1 MAMDFL
7 GNIGMGYTS
16 FSQTA
21 YIQSNYTGRYASDD
35 LGVMSIEEQAISTSN
50 SHNQYSRYAD
60 YSHLTVD
67 PSDDKTFWFNTEIF
81 KLNYRRDVVGA
92 FKIASDFNYDIGVV
106 SIDSPMVGIIYL
118 TPKPSSPP
126 FAKKGQKIK
135 KGDTICLIEAMK
147 TFNEIK
153 SDRDC
158 TIKTVMVKN
167 GEAVEFG
174 QPLFEIS

>member
-1 MAMDFL
+1 MLDKKI
-7 GNIGMGYTS
+7 N
-16 FSQTA
+16 QT
-21 YIQSNYTGRYASDD
+21 IDVLIKKIKDND
-35 LGVMSIEEQAISTSN
+35 LGSIKLSNKSNTIEISNNSTIHSSN
-50 SHNQYSRYAD
+50 Q
-60 YSHLTVD
+60 
-67 PSDDKTFWFNTEIF
+67 NTQNISPTNN
-81 KLNYRRDVVGA
+81 LNLKNE
-92 FKIASDFNYDIGVV
+92 KIENFI

-158 TIKTVMVKN
+158 TIKTVLVKN
-167 GEAVEFG
+167 GEAVEFS

>member
-1 MAMDFL
+1 MIDKKTENSINLLIKKLKDENL
-7 GNIGMGYTS
+7 GS
-16 FSQTA
+16 LKFSNK
-21 YIQSNYTGRYASDD
+21 II
-35 LGVMSIEEQAISTSN
+35 SIEISN
-50 SHNQYSRYAD
+50 SSGSVQIAQS
-60 YSHLTVD
+60 TV
-67 PSDDKTFWFNTEIF
+67 SSQSQNVSNTTTNE
-81 KLNYRRDVVGA
+81 
-92 FKIASDFNYDIGVV
+92 SSSMQ

-126 FAKKGQKIK
+126 FVKSGQKIK

-153 SDRDC
+153 SDKDGVVKS
-158 TIKTVMVKN
+158 ILVKN

>member
-1 MAMDFL
+1 MLDKKISETIDL
-7 GNIGMGYTS
+7 LIKKIKENNLTS
-16 FSQTA
+16 IKLSNKTNTIEISNNLSSQT
-21 YIQSNYTGRYASDD
+21 SN
-35 LGVMSIEEQAISTSN
+35 QNNQNISPISN
-50 SHNQYSRYAD
+50 QNTND
-60 YSHLTVD
+60 EIN
-67 PSDDKTFWFNTEIF
+67 KTFI
-81 KLNYRRDVVGA
+81 
-92 FKIASDFNYDIGVV
+92 

-158 TIKTVMVKN
+158 TIKSVLVKN

>member
-1 MAMDFL
+1 MLDKKINQTIDSLIKKIKDHNL
-7 GNIGMGYTS
+7 GSIKLINKSTTIEVTNSSLNPTTNQNTQNILPTDN
-16 FSQTA
+16 QNVDNK
-21 YIQSNYTGRYASDD
+21 INN
-35 LGVMSIEEQAISTSN
+35 SI
-50 SHNQYSRYAD
+50 
-60 YSHLTVD
+60 L
-67 PSDDKTFWFNTEIF
+67 
-81 KLNYRRDVVGA
+81 
-92 FKIASDFNYDIGVV
+92 

-158 TIKTVMVKN
+158 SIKTILVKN

>member
-1 MAMDFL
+1 MLDKKINETIDVLIKKIKENNL
-7 GNIGMGYTS
+7 GSIKLSNKTNTIEISNTSISYNSNQNVQSDKSINSQNGKNEKNI
-16 FSQTA
+16 
-21 YIQSNYTGRYASDD
+21 D
-35 LGVMSIEEQAISTSN
+35 LI
-50 SHNQYSRYAD
+50 
-60 YSHLTVD
+60 
-67 PSDDKTFWFNTEIF
+67 
-81 KLNYRRDVVGA
+81 
-92 FKIASDFNYDIGVV
+92 

-135 KGDTICLIEAMK
+135 KGETICLIEAMK

-158 TIKTVMVKN
+158 IIREVLVKN

>member
-1 MAMDFL
+1 MLDKKINETIETLIKKIKENNL
-7 GNIGMGYTS
+7 GSIKL
-16 FSQTA
+16 
-21 YIQSNYTGRYASDD
+21 SNKINTIEISN
-35 LGVMSIEEQAISTSN
+35 SIVDQNFNNSNKNISTVN
-50 SHNQYSRYAD
+50 NQNVNNEQNNNF
-60 YSHLTVD
+60 L
-67 PSDDKTFWFNTEIF
+67 
-81 KLNYRRDVVGA
+81 
-92 FKIASDFNYDIGVV
+92 

-135 KGDTICLIEAMK
+135 KGDTLCLIEAMK

-158 TIKTVMVKN
+158 TIKTVLIKN

>member
-1 MAMDFL
+1 MLDKKINETIDVLIKKIKENNL
-7 GNIGMGYTS
+7 GSIKLSNKTNTIEISNTSITYNSNQNVQTDTSITSQNGKNEKNI
-16 FSQTA
+16 
-21 YIQSNYTGRYASDD
+21 D
-35 LGVMSIEEQAISTSN
+35 LI
-50 SHNQYSRYAD
+50 
-60 YSHLTVD
+60 
-67 PSDDKTFWFNTEIF
+67 
-81 KLNYRRDVVGA
+81 
-92 FKIASDFNYDIGVV
+92 

-135 KGDTICLIEAMK
+135 KGETICLIEAMK
-147 TFNEIK
+147 TFNEIR

-158 TIKTVMVKN
+158 IIREVLVKN

>member
-1 MAMDFL
+1 MIDKKTENSINLLIKKLKDENL
-7 GNIGMGYTS
+7 GS
-16 FSQTA
+16 LKFSNKT
-21 YIQSNYTGRYASDD
+21 I
-35 LGVMSIEEQAISTSN
+35 SIEISNNSGSVQIAQSPVSSQPQNISN
-50 SHNQYSRYAD
+50 TQNHE
-60 YSHLTVD
+60 
-67 PSDDKTFWFNTEIF
+67 PS
-81 KLNYRRDVVGA
+81 
-92 FKIASDFNYDIGVV
+92 SMQ

-126 FAKKGQKIK
+126 FVKSGQKIK

-153 SDRDC
+153 SDKDGVVKS
-158 TIKTVMVKN
+158 ILVKN

>member
-1 MAMDFL
+1 MLDKKINETIDTLIKKIKDNNL
-7 GNIGMGYTS
+7 GSIK
-16 FSQTA
+16 FSNK
-21 YIQSNYTGRYASDD
+21 IN
-35 LGVMSIEEQAISTSN
+35 SIEISNNSN
-50 SHNQYSRYAD
+50 DRIYNQNSNKSLSKSTKID
-60 YSHLTVD
+60 H
-67 PSDDKTFWFNTEIF
+67 EINNN
-81 KLNYRRDVVGA
+81 L
-92 FKIASDFNYDIGVV
+92 I

-126 FAKKGQKIK
+126 YAKKGQKIK

-158 TIKTVMVKN
+158 TIKAVMVKN

>member
-1 MAMDFL
+1 MLDKKINQTIDVLIKKIKDNNLSSIKLSNKTNTIEISNNSTIL
-7 GNIGMGYTS
+7 GPDQNSQNISPTNN
-16 FSQTA
+16 Q
-21 YIQSNYTGRYASDD
+21 
-35 LGVMSIEEQAISTSN
+35 N
-50 SHNQYSRYAD
+50 SKNETND
-60 YSHLTVD
+60 N
-67 PSDDKTFWFNTEIF
+67 FI
-81 KLNYRRDVVGA
+81 
-92 FKIASDFNYDIGVV
+92 

>member
-1 MAMDFL
+1 MIDKKINHTIDTL
-7 GNIGMGYTS
+7 
-16 FSQTA
+16 
-21 YIQSNYTGRYASDD
+21 
-35 LGVMSIEEQAISTSN
+35 IEKIKDN
-50 SHNQYSRYAD
+50 N
-60 YSHLTVD
+60 
-67 PSDDKTFWFNTEIF
+67 
-81 KLNYRRDVVGA
+81 LNYIKLSNKTVT
-92 FKIASDFNYDIGVV
+92 IEISNNSIIHDIDQNIQDNSSSSNHNLKKEINNSLI

-174 QPLFEIS
+174 QPLFEIL

>member
-1 MAMDFL
+1 MLDKKINETIDTLIKKIKDNNL
-7 GNIGMGYTS
+7 GSIK
-16 FSQTA
+16 FSNK
-21 YIQSNYTGRYASDD
+21 IN
-35 LGVMSIEEQAISTSN
+35 SIEISNNSN
-50 SHNQYSRYAD
+50 DQIYNQNPIKSLSKTTD
-60 YSHLTVD
+60 I
-67 PSDDKTFWFNTEIF
+67 DDEMNSNLI
-81 KLNYRRDVVGA
+81 
-92 FKIASDFNYDIGVV
+92 

-153 SDRDC
+153 SDKDC
-158 TIKTVMVKN
+158 TIKSVMVKN

>member
-1 MAMDFL
+1 MIDKKTENSINLLIKKLKDENL
-7 GNIGMGYTS
+7 GS
-16 FSQTA
+16 LKFSNKT
-21 YIQSNYTGRYASDD
+21 I
-35 LGVMSIEEQAISTSN
+35 SIEISNNSGSVQIAQSPISSQPQNVSNTSTN
-50 SHNQYSRYAD
+50 ESSNMQ
-60 YSHLTVD
+60 
-67 PSDDKTFWFNTEIF
+67 
-81 KLNYRRDVVGA
+81 
-92 FKIASDFNYDIGVV
+92 

-126 FAKKGQKIK
+126 FVKSGQKIK

-153 SDRDC
+153 SDKDGVVKS
-158 TIKTVMVKN
+158 ILIKN

>member
-1 MAMDFL
+1 MLDKKINETIDVLIKKIKKNNL
-7 GNIGMGYTS
+7 GSIKLSNKTNTIEISNISIVHSSNQNVQNGTS
-16 FSQTA
+16 ITN
-21 YIQSNYTGRYASDD
+21 QSNKNETN
-35 LGVMSIEEQAISTSN
+35 IKPI
-50 SHNQYSRYAD
+50 
-60 YSHLTVD
+60 
-67 PSDDKTFWFNTEIF
+67 
-81 KLNYRRDVVGA
+81 
-92 FKIASDFNYDIGVV
+92 

-158 TIKTVMVKN
+158 TIREVMVKN

>member
-1 MAMDFL
+1 MIDKKTENSINLLIKKLKDENL
-7 GNIGMGYTS
+7 GSLKFSNKTISIEISNNSGSIQTVQNPVS
-16 FSQTA
+16 SQT
-21 YIQSNYTGRYASDD
+21 QNVSNT
-35 LGVMSIEEQAISTSN
+35 QANESSN
-50 SHNQYSRYAD
+50 MQ
-60 YSHLTVD
+60 
-67 PSDDKTFWFNTEIF
+67 
-81 KLNYRRDVVGA
+81 
-92 FKIASDFNYDIGVV
+92 

-126 FAKKGQKIK
+126 FVKSGQKIK

-153 SDRDC
+153 SDKDGVVKS
-158 TIKTVMVKN
+158 ILVKN

>member
-1 MAMDFL
+1 MLDKKINETIDILIKKIKENNL
-7 GNIGMGYTS
+7 GSIKLSNKINTIEISNTS
-16 FSQTA
+16 ITYNSNQNLQSDRSITSQ
-21 YIQSNYTGRYASDD
+21 NEKNEKNVD
-35 LGVMSIEEQAISTSN
+35 LI
-50 SHNQYSRYAD
+50 
-60 YSHLTVD
+60 
-67 PSDDKTFWFNTEIF
+67 
-81 KLNYRRDVVGA
+81 
-92 FKIASDFNYDIGVV
+92 

-135 KGDTICLIEAMK
+135 KGETICLIEAMK

-158 TIKTVMVKN
+158 IIREVLVKN

>member
-1 MAMDFL
+1 MIDKKIENSINLLIKKLKNENL
-7 GNIGMGYTS
+7 GSLKFSNNNI
-16 FSQTA
+16 
-21 YIQSNYTGRYASDD
+21 
-35 LGVMSIEEQAISTSN
+35 SIEISNNSGSVQVAKNPVSSQPQSVSN
-50 SHNQYSRYAD
+50 TQTNEALSMQ
-60 YSHLTVD
+60 
-67 PSDDKTFWFNTEIF
+67 
-81 KLNYRRDVVGA
+81 
-92 FKIASDFNYDIGVV
+92 

-126 FAKKGQKIK
+126 FVKSGQKIK

-153 SDRDC
+153 SDKDGVVKS
-158 TIKTVMVKN
+158 ILVKN

>member
-1 MAMDFL
+1 MIDKKTENSINLLIKKLKEENL
-7 GNIGMGYTS
+7 GS
-16 FSQTA
+16 LKFSNKT
-21 YIQSNYTGRYASDD
+21 I
-35 LGVMSIEEQAISTSN
+35 SIEISN
-50 SHNQYSRYAD
+50 SSGSVQIAQSPISSQPQNVS
-60 YSHLTVD
+60 
-67 PSDDKTFWFNTEIF
+67 NTPTNESSIMQ
-81 KLNYRRDVVGA
+81 
-92 FKIASDFNYDIGVV
+92 

-126 FAKKGQKIK
+126 FVKSGQKIK

-153 SDRDC
+153 SDKDGVVKS
-158 TIKTVMVKN
+158 ILIKN

>member
-1 MAMDFL
+1 MIDKKINQTIDLLIKKIKDNNL
-7 GNIGMGYTS
+7 GSIKISNKLNTIEISNNTITHS
-16 FSQTA
+16 SNQNL
-21 YIQSNYTGRYASDD
+21 QSN
-35 LGVMSIEEQAISTSN
+35 LPVN
-50 SHNQYSRYAD
+50 NQNLQNNLSEN
-60 YSHLTVD
+60 L
-67 PSDDKTFWFNTEIF
+67 
-81 KLNYRRDVVGA
+81 L
-92 FKIASDFNYDIGVV
+92 
-106 SIDSPMVGIIYL
+106 SIDSPMVGIVYL

-158 TIKTVMVKN
+158 TIKAVIIKN
-167 GEAVEFG
+167 GDAVEFG

>member
-1 MAMDFL
+1 MLDKKINETIDALIKKIKENNLGSIKFSNKTNSIEISNNSINQNL
-7 GNIGMGYTS
+7 NNNGNINNT
-16 FSQTA
+16 
-21 YIQSNYTGRYASDD
+21 NNK
-35 LGVMSIEEQAISTSN
+35 SIKNETNNGFI
-50 SHNQYSRYAD
+50 
-60 YSHLTVD
+60 
-67 PSDDKTFWFNTEIF
+67 
-81 KLNYRRDVVGA
+81 
-92 FKIASDFNYDIGVV
+92 

-135 KGDTICLIEAMK
+135 KGETICLIEAMK

-158 TIKTVMVKN
+158 TIKTIMVKN

>member
-1 MAMDFL
+1 MLDKKINNTIENLIKKIKDNNL
-7 GNIGMGYTS
+7 GSIKLSNKTLTIEISNNTTNHVTDQNTQNI
-16 FSQTA
+16 
-21 YIQSNYTGRYASDD
+21 
-35 LGVMSIEEQAISTSN
+35 LPIS
-50 SHNQYSRYAD
+50 
-60 YSHLTVD
+60 
-67 PSDDKTFWFNTEIF
+67 KE
-81 KLNYRRDVVGA
+81 
-92 FKIASDFNYDIGVV
+92 KIKNDSL

-126 FAKKGQKIK
+126 FAKTGQKIK

-158 TIKTVMVKN
+158 TIKSVMVKN

-174 QPLFEIS
+174 QPLFEIL